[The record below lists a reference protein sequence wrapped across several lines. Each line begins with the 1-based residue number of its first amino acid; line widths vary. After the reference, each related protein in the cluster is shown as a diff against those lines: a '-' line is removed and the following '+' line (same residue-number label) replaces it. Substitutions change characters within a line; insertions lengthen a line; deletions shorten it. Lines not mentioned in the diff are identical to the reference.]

1 MRAAAPD
8 RKALLEVAARVLER
22 AGFAV
27 RIELLEGSDRSWL
40 LAENALF
47 ALGAIAGD
55 TLEELEPVES
65 TASQTLLGRLGG
77 VDGGA
82 KRWDAYLVLLTPQR
96 WSTVDS
102 RERVELLYNTRGI
115 RRLIGA
121 ELVTDDEADAEEA
134 AARVL
139 RPFLPLRDP
148 LGTRLDNLDEALVAA
163 LIVNGVDPESAP
175 RYVARYRAR
184 GSLDDV

>member
-1 MRAAAPD
+1 MTAGAPA
-8 RKALLEVAARVLER
+8 RETLLEVAQQVLEH

-40 LAENALF
+40 LAENELF

-55 TLEELEPVES
+55 TLEALQPVET
-65 TASQTLLGRLGG
+65 TATRMLLSRLGG
-77 VDGGA
+77 LNDGA

-96 WSTVDS
+96 WSNLDS
-102 RERVELLYNTRGI
+102 RNRVELAYNTRGI

-121 ELVTDDEADAEEA
+121 ELSLGDESDVERAVT
-134 AARVL
+134 RVL
-139 RPFLPLRDP
+139 RPFLPLGDP
-148 LGTRLDNLDEALVAA
+148 IGAGLEDLDDALVEA
-163 LIVNGVDPESAP
+163 LIVNGVDSEEAP
-175 RYVARYRAR
+175 RYVAAYRAT